1 MGSQSQKL
9 QGQGST
15 WGAKRLPLPSHPSF
29 WDKTKVGGQR
39 GSAGTFSSAE
49 PPDFTAQLPVEPEP
63 SASLSQRGR
72 LNCPLSDGP
81 EGTPLCPSGEWLR
94 AAGSAREPL
103 AWWEGWPGSN
113 HPSSGQGAQ
122 AGWPGQGH
130 GATGAM
136 GRGQG
141 RAIWRVQPQGRHSP
155 ARKGRPSGPAIH
167 SKRVTNT
174 PPSPSLD
181 VNAR

>member
-72 LNCPLSDGP
+72 PNCRLSDGP
-81 EGTPLCPSGEWLR
+81 EGTPLCPSGEWLL

-122 AGWPGQGH
+122 AGRLEARTTLG
-130 GATGAM
+130 
-136 GRGQG
+136 GRGGQAKG
-141 RAIWRVQPQGRHSP
+141 TGPQGRWGE
-155 ARKGRPSGPAIH
+155 AGAGPLGGCSRRADTAQRERAGQADLQ
-167 SKRVTNT
+167 STQSR
-174 PPSPSLD
+174 
-181 VNAR
+181 